1 MTGFASLPMQLLLEK
16 PRNSFKG
23 YQTTCLLRN
32 NEVSKL
38 VMKRTEELV
47 KCCLFAGKSLY
58 FIFNCAS
65 IFFVLFTLLKY
76 LFWLLLSKKNIVVK
90 V

>member
-23 YQTTCLLRN
+23 YQTTSLLRN
-32 NEVSKL
+32 NEMSKL

-47 KCCLFAGKSLY
+47 KFRLFAGKS
-58 FIFNCAS
+58 S
-65 IFFVLFTLLKY
+65 FVLLNFICSY
-76 LFWLLLSKKNIVVK
+76 LIVLLSFLYYLPY
-90 V
+90 

>member
-1 MTGFASLPMQLLLEK
+1 M
-16 PRNSFKG
+16 
-23 YQTTCLLRN
+23 
-32 NEVSKL
+32 SKL

-47 KCCLFAGKSLY
+47 KFRLFAGKSSFVLLN
-58 FIFNCAS
+58 FICS
-65 IFFVLFTLLKY
+65 YLIVLLSFFVLFTLLKY